1 MLIISWALMHVVY
14 YFNALSD
21 GGKPKLHLL
30 EWIAACGKREV
41 NFGVLSPIKTAL
53 FPKAGEE
60 VTN

>member
-1 MLIISWALMHVVY
+1 MHVVY